1 MKKVLFIFTI
11 LGTSLSLYAQ
21 SSNEPVVV
29 LEEDFS
35 LCTAGS
41 PEQPD
46 SKNIAPGTNYVY
58 EVDAVYTHQPHW
70 SGYYVFQAGGCVAI
84 SEYDYYGYIYGGHI
98 STPEAE
104 LYGEAT
110 ISFRAR
116 RAGTTPNAGKLDLS
130 LCDNTSGRLESVEF
144 DLTTEWKDFTWTS
157 SKGTFNNKNIFQFST
172 VGGTILLDDIKVT
185 RVRNR
190 TPGVVANLPIN
201 NSTTEFVAN
210 WQRSQVEDIDGYLF
224 SVWYKEMPVEVVS
237 GSIACDFES
246 IHISADG
253 QSIDT
258 TSPGYPEG
266 WSIDVSSQGSKDMC
280 TTKGDYKSGKKAINF
295 DAEGDCVISPETPA
309 PIHKISFW
317 VKPSSMAEEEYNF
330 SMVGVQVKNMD
341 GEWEAIANLPNYW
354 MEQKG
359 GYLTFEGDE
368 VGHYINQV
376 KLVCVGSYG
385 ITFAID
391 DISLE
396 YQTQALPIKWIT
408 DSLVTDTFCVVS
420 GIDPEK
426 EYFYNVKVKEGDMI
440 SDPSEDIWVDGI
452 QGVTPVALPATD
464 VTENSFTANWEK
476 NYNAGSYKLSILQ
489 TTTTQQDNQEV
500 VILEEDFS
508 GITDGTFD
516 NPGFSWDLV
525 HNLSENGQSEHEWLL
540 TYPRWVKGMA
550 GSQGPNYYSGKAG
563 LVVGPEMKFGNNAVK
578 VSFKAYNK
586 VPGDRLWVMIIK
598 DHEAAQA
605 EIGMPVAFST
615 TGSGYITDSVVLS
628 GMDFGN
634 TPLHVAFMSEQGEFY
649 VDDIKISFIV
659 PQAGTLVEIPY
670 KTIEVTDTSY
680 TFTELPEGITDY
692 AYNIM
697 VKRTKDFYTYTSN
710 YSNTVEVKL
719 LATDVEDITTEQP
732 NSTHKLLHNGHIL
745 IQRQGKTYNVM
756 GTEIK

>member
-1 MKKVLFIFTI
+1 MKKVLFLLVI
-11 LGTSLSLYAQ
+11 LGTTLSYAQ
-21 SSNEPVVV
+21 STSEPVVV

-35 LCTAGS
+35 LCTAGT
-41 PEQPD
+41 PEVPD
-46 SKNIAPGTNYVY
+46 ALNIAPGTNYVY
-58 EVDAVYTHQPHW
+58 EVDSAYTHQPHW

-84 SEYDYYGYIYGGHI
+84 SQYDFYGYMYGGHI

-116 RAGTTPNAGKLDLS
+116 RAGTSASTGKLDLS
-130 LCDNTSGRLESVEF
+130 LCDNASGRLESIEY
-144 DLTTEWKDFTWTS
+144 DLTTEWQNFTWTS
-157 SKGTFNNKNIFQFST
+157 NKGSFNNRNIFQFCT
-172 VGGTILLDDIKVT
+172 VDGTILIDDIKVS

-190 TPGVVANLPIN
+190 TPEVVANLPKN
-201 NSTTEFVAN
+201 NSATEFVAN
-210 WQRSQVEDIDGYLF
+210 WQRSQVKDIDGYLF
-224 SVWYKEMPVEVVS
+224 SVWYKEMPEEEIS
-237 GSIACDFES
+237 GSLSYDFES
-246 IHISADG
+246 IHVNG

-258 TSPGYPEG
+258 TNPGYPDG
-266 WSIDVSSQGSKDMC
+266 WMIDVSSQGSQDMC
-280 TTKGDYKSGKKAINF
+280 TTQGNYKSGKQAINF
-295 DAEGDCVISPETPA
+295 DAEGDYILTPETPA

-317 VKPSSMAEEEYNF
+317 VKPSSMQEEEYNF

-354 MEQKG
+354 METKG
-359 GYLTFEGDE
+359 GYLSFEGDE
-368 VGHYINQV
+368 IGNYVNQV
-376 KLVCVGSYG
+376 KLLCVGSYG
-385 ITFAID
+385 VTFAID
-391 DISLE
+391 DITLE
-396 YQTQALPIKWIT
+396 YQTQALPIRLIA

-420 GIDPEK
+420 DIDPSK
-426 EYFYNVKVKEGDMI
+426 EHYYNVKVKEGDMI
-440 SDPSEDIWVDGI
+440 SAPSEDIWVDGI

-464 VTENSFTANWEK
+464 ITENSFIANWEK
-476 NYNAGSYKLSILQ
+476 NYNAGSYKLNILQ
-489 TTTTQQDNQEV
+489 TTTTQCDNEEIL
-500 VILEEDFS
+500 ILEEDFS

-586 VPGDRLWVMIIK
+586 VAGDRLWVMIIK
-598 DHEAAQA
+598 NHEATQA
-605 EIGMPVAFST
+605 EIGVPIAFST

-628 GMDFGN
+628 GIDFGN

-670 KTIEVTDTSY
+670 KTIEVSDTSY
-680 TFTELPEGITDY
+680 TFTDLPEGIIDY
-692 AYNIM
+692 AYNVM
-697 VKRTKDFYTYTSN
+697 VKRTKDFYTYISN
-710 YSNTVEVKL
+710 YSNTIEVKL
-719 LATDVEDITTEQP
+719 LSTDVGHITTEQ
-732 NSTHKLLHNGHIL
+732 NTTRKLLHNGHIL
-745 IQRQGKTYNVM
+745 IQRDDKIYNVM
-756 GTEIK
+756 GVEIK